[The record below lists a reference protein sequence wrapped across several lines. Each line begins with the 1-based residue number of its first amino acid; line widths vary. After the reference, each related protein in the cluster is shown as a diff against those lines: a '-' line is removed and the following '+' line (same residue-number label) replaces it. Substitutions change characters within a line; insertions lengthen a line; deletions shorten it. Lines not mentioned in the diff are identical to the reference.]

1 MFAGGFQGARGSY
14 GNSGM
19 PAGTGRMADS
29 FFVENIFEELDAD
42 NEFFFDE
49 TTNSLYYFSSKGVS

>member
-1 MFAGGFQGARGSY
+1 
-14 GNSGM
+14 
-19 PAGTGRMADS
+19 MADS

-49 TTNSLYYFSSKGVS
+49 TTDTLYYFSSQGAPVSHLTHKTMQDADGG